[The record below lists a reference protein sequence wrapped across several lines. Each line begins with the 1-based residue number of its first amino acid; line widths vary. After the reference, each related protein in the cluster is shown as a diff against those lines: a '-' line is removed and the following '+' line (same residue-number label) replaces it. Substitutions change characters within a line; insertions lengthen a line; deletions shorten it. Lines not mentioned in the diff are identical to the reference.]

1 MISFK
6 DLFNQ
11 FCEISYEVNKSRGFT
26 NEEAMRKAI
35 KESKEKIEDFRNLI
49 DEKDIKLWEIHQWKK
64 VTITVEKPHILKK
77 ESTENWYNPKM
88 KLTKG
93 FFWQR
98 YKSYLNEK
106 NWPNS
111 AIDAIDNS
119 TDQILSLLG
128 NPESEKSFDKR
139 GLVLGYV
146 QSGKTANFT
155 GLINKAFDMGYRLI
169 IVLGGIHNDLRAQTQ
184 LRLEDE
190 VVGMR
195 KGQTTGVGKVRV
207 NDSDHIINLLTSIEQ
222 DFSTK
227 ATNVRI
233 NIAEKG
239 LAVIKKNKTVL
250 ENLKDYISEFINS
263 VDPTVLEKLPV
274 LIIDD
279 EADQAS
285 VDTSRTDKEEDP
297 KTINR
302 LIRELINLFHKKC
315 YVGYTATP
323 FANLLINVETIHE
336 TANKDLY
343 PSDFVV
349 GLPKP
354 EKYCGPEEFFNVYE
368 DADYQKP
375 SLIRYIGNEDEEA
388 FEHIKKAKD
397 AHKFEVVPPKMAE
410 GIYAFLIA
418 IAVRNLRGQSNK
430 HNSMLIHTSRFKNV
444 QSTIKAEVE
453 SFFEEVKN
461 QILYNPKGSHILEVE
476 KLYEI
481 DTNKTI
487 LQWNKK
493 ETIYIWEEVYKE
505 IRKSIGKI
513 QVMEINGNSK
523 DALDYYEY
531 ETEGMHVIAVG
542 GDKLSRGITLE
553 GLSVTYYFR
562 NTLMYDTL
570 MQMGRWFG
578 YREGYMDLCR
588 IYTTSDIASNF
599 EHLAITMKELR
610 DEFEQL
616 NEANKTP
623 RDFALKM
630 LSHPSMTLT
639 SSLKMQHAVKANLIY
654 EGTLQ
659 QTRLFDKQLD
669 FYKSNMKATNNLLTK
684 IKHKY
689 TSKLQVYGKG
699 EGIGYHMYRNI
710 SVSDIVEFLHGYST
724 SDAPKVNSR
733 LISGYIET
741 AAKHGDLVN
750 WTIAVVEGNVSTYK
764 HGLKEYPVE
773 FDSLRI
779 KTAPARKNTEVFD
792 TNDSEKIDI
801 KALVSGNNQE
811 FVDLMQSEEDKLK
824 GNRKELRHKRG
835 KENGFLLI
843 YPLHPEVPAFKEVDF
858 EFSEK
863 LVPIGIAISF
873 PESDIGE
880 RSGIYVTNESVLK
893 RIQQETQAE

>member
-11 FCEISYEVNKSRGFT
+11 FCDISYEINKTNGLS
-26 NEEAMRKAI
+26 NEESMRKAI
-35 KESKEKIEDFRNLI
+35 RESKEKLSDFHKLI
-49 DEKDIKLWEIHQWKK
+49 DEKDMKLWEISQWKK
-64 VTITVEKPHILKK
+64 VTITIEKPHILKK
-77 ESTENWYNPKM
+77 ETTENWYDPKM

-106 NWPNS
+106 NWPSS
-111 AIDAIDNS
+111 AIEAIDKS

-128 NPESEKSFDKR
+128 NPESEVPFDKR

-195 KGQTTGVGKVRV
+195 KGQSTGVGKVRV

-250 ENLKDYISEFINS
+250 ENLKEYISEFISS
-263 VDPTVLEKLPV
+263 VDPTVLQKLPV

-285 VDTSRTDKEEDP
+285 VDTSRINKEEDP

-323 FANLLINVETIHE
+323 FANLLINVDTIHE

-375 SLIRYIGNEDEEA
+375 SLIRYIGKEDEEA
-388 FEHIKKAKD
+388 FEHIKKAQD
-397 AHKFEVVPPKMAE
+397 AHKFELVPPKMAE

-418 IAVRNLRGQSNK
+418 IAIRNLRGQSNK

-461 QILYNPKGSHILEVE
+461 QILYNSKGSHIKEVE
-476 KLYEI
+476 KLYLN

-487 LQWNKK
+487 LQWNEK
-493 ETIYIWEEVYKE
+493 EPLFNWEEVYKE
-505 IRKSIGKI
+505 IRESIEKI

-659 QTRLFDKQLD
+659 QTRLFDTRID
-669 FYKSNMKATNNLLTK
+669 FYKLNMRAVNRLLTR
-684 IKHKY
+684 IQNNY
-689 TSKLQVYGKG
+689 TDKFQVDGKG
-699 EGIGYHMYRNI
+699 EGTGYYMYR
-710 SVSDIVEFLHGYST
+710 DIDVNEIVDFLQNYIT
-724 SDAPKVNSR
+724 YDAPKVNSR
-733 LISGYIET
+733 LLRGYIET

-750 WTIAVVEGNVSTYK
+750 WTVAVVEGNESSYK
-764 HGLKEYPVE
+764 HGLKKFPVE
-773 FDSLRI
+773 FDSLKI
-779 KTAPARKNTEVFD
+779 ETAPARKNAKD
-792 TNDSEKIDI
+792 IDHNDADRIDI

-811 FVDLMQSEEDKLK
+811 FVDLMNTKDSKLN
-824 GNRKELRHKRG
+824 GSRKDLREKRG
-835 KENGFLLI
+835 KENGFLII
-843 YPLHPEVPAFKEVDF
+843 YPLHPEVPAFKQLNI

-880 RSGIYVTNESVLK
+880 RSGIYVSNESVLK